1 MTMQL
6 EMAQKR
12 RNMFN
17 IMFFNLKSGSNPC
30 NGGSIL
36 GYPEVFQYAV
46 DNGMMT
52 PQDYMVKTLQS

>member
-1 MTMQL
+1 
-6 EMAQKR
+6 
-12 RNMFN
+12 MFN
-17 IMFFNLKSGSNPC
+17 IVFSFILKAGSNPC
-30 NGGSIL
+30 NGGSLL